1 MINLQEI
8 IKEEFNNL
16 IFEKRAVSDIISKEE
31 NIGEL
36 LEFLKEKYNYD
47 DVYVSFRDSQH
58 VTKINPNNEFN
69 TPTGLYTYKLSKYTY
84 NPIYDIDEFGKL
96 FPYASERKYIFFYV
110 LKDNANILNSKT
122 SDNILD
128 DYVEKIKRKFN
139 TNKQIKQLCD
149 NWSDDTYQSYYS
161 KSIHNTHKFWLF
173 IYDVLPYAYKDGNK
187 KNRFS
192 MLCREL
198 NIDGFDDDT
207 CYGWIHPSEKCQTV
221 FFRSNIFKNQFT
233 IKRNE
238 IFNVG
243 DYKEY
248 TEKEFINLINK
259 NKLDRYDISENP
271 DKYLALFISKNPKII
286 RYVKSYLK
294 TLSNEKITEMLSKS
308 SIPDKIITFLDWPKD
323 FKLEYN
329 VYISDLLQKHF
340 KFIKNIDINKLT
352 EYDIEII
359 IDNKDNIKKIEPY
372 FNIINPNT
380 LIPLIYDNSEYLN
393 KINIKLL
400 SLKSIYNLLL
410 HNIKTLPYLKEYL
423 NKLGEKNITYIL
435 TYNYKNKDYI
445 LKELKPIME
454 KDQEFSYEIKRLFKF
469 IGEL

>member
-8 IKEEFNNL
+8 IKEEFNKL
-16 IFEKRAVSDIISKEE
+16 IFEKRAVSGIISKEE

-58 VTKINPNNEFN
+58 VTKINPYNEFN

-96 FPYASERKYIFFYV
+96 FPYASERKYIYFYV

-243 DYKEY
+243 YYKKY

-259 NKLDRYDISENP
+259 YKLDKYDIFQKP

-286 RYVKSYLK
+286 KYIKSYLK
-294 TLSNEKITEMLSKS
+294 TLSNEEITEMLSKS
-308 SIPDKIITFLDWPKD
+308 SIPDKIISFLDWPKD

-329 VYISDLLQKHF
+329 AYISYLLQKHF
-340 KFIKNIDINKLT
+340 KFIKNVDINKLT

-359 IDNKDNIKKIEPY
+359 IDNKDNIKKMEPY
-372 FNIINPNT
+372 FDIINPNS
-380 LIPLIYDNSEYLN
+380 LMPIFYDNLEYLN

-400 SLKSIYNLLL
+400 SLKNIYNLLSD
-410 HNIKTLPYLKEYL
+410 NIKTLPYLKEYL
-423 NKLGEKNITYIL
+423 NKLSLNNIRRFLKNN
-435 TYNYKNKDYI
+435 YNYKDYI
-445 LKELKPIME
+445 LKELKPIMDE
-454 KDQEFSYEIKRLFKF
+454 DQDFSNEIKKIFNH
-469 IGEL
+469 ISEL